1 MSAIPLFEGQ
11 YPEKPRMSVSA
22 RQLEAN
28 QLWTEIDWQ
37 RKGPKFMFDETDFT
51 KPRNVMIIGGQDTGK
66 GALGESIGEGHLEY
80 GNCFIDL
87 WGATDSEGLGWLKS
101 KYAIKNPEKVLL
113 VHDPNVELQF
123 EKKVYD
129 TKSITQVDRKELED
143 YRLILTT
150 PRFFDL
156 LNWEARYAEIARFI
170 QRLWVHRQGYHHLI
184 NVLCREASE
193 ILYSRLT
200 MYETQI
206 ETKSRTIYMLQECR
220 HSGVCWTIDTLR
232 PMNIDAAVREGVIA
246 YTIFKALDYR
256 GLPDDLAFMYR
267 FYKPEAFTWMRPEQ
281 FIVLTRTG
289 GVGDGLNHLP
299 DFHKVET
306 QNLEEELGIHVEF
319 KKELAREGK
328 TIAGRAGVGDV
339 EHAAIIRTRIQ
350 QHLSTRRI
358 AVAVQN
364 ELAMERPR
372 QHYTITE
379 QMDGHNRAVI
389 NGGKCAMCERAESK
403 FAEVQVE

>member
-1 MSAIPLFEGQ
+1 MSAIALFDGQ
-11 YPEKPRMSVSA
+11 YPKDPRKNVSP

-28 QLWTEIDWQ
+28 QLWTDIDWQ
-37 RKGPKFMFDETDFT
+37 RKGPKFGFDETDFT

-80 GNCFIDL
+80 GNCFVDL

-101 KYAIKNPEKVLL
+101 KYALKNPEKVLL
-113 VHDPNVELQF
+113 VHDPNVSLIF
-123 EKKVYD
+123 DKKNYEA
-129 TKSITQVDRKELED
+129 KSIRDLGRNELEE
-143 YRLILTT
+143 YRMILTT
-150 PRFFDL
+150 PRFYDL
-156 LNWEARYAEIARFI
+156 LNWEARYSEIALFI

-193 ILYSRLT
+193 ILYSRLS

-206 ETKSRTIYMLQECR
+206 DVKSRTIYMLQECR

-232 PMNIDAAVREGVIA
+232 PLNIDAAVREGVIA

-299 DFHKVET
+299 DFHKIET

-319 KKELAREGK
+319 KKEAAREGK
-328 TIAGRAGVGDV
+328 VMGGWKTVGDKEHADIVRMHIQGMSFARIAQVLSLRSGEAPRSTAAIKSQFDAHIDSVRSNGKCEMCGRAGSDM
-339 EHAAIIRTRIQ
+339 
-350 QHLSTRRI
+350 LDKW
-358 AVAVQN
+358 
-364 ELAMERPR
+364 ER
-372 QHYTITE
+372 Q
-379 QMDGHNRAVI
+379 
-389 NGGKCAMCERAESK
+389 K
-403 FAEVQVE
+403 